1 MSANMNASSDALS
14 ASQQQLLT
22 SVQQLQDAQR
32 GLMHRYTAATDPTEH
47 KNIANEM
54 DKNETLRANLLS
66 SSGAAALVQNQAV
79 ATKRDAATDL
89 TAMTNFVEAELK
101 AARER
106 MEEIQMSRTGKER
119 MIELN
124 TYYGKRFTAQAG
136 VMKIFIYMCVPVLI
150 LAVLANMGFLPN
162 YIAGFAIIASIVV
175 GIIYIYGAIHD
186 INRRDKTN
194 FDEYT
199 WEFDPSRVG
208 PIVNPHHHNKRN
220 KQSADAGLAGMGC
233 FDKACCAP
241 PTTWDHKA
249 KQCVFVND
257 AQGDGSAVKGSAQH
271 NTGKRGTATKYALL
285 GDLSATSGPTTAPTT
300 APTTTSNLCWTD
312 ANRALKGQCMGG
324 WTYDGAADTCT
335 APAGSVAAS
344 IQMCS
349 PYKVSD
355 INTAT
360 PDGWKAFMNACK
372 VGGQYDSPNC
382 G

>member
-1 MSANMNASSDALS
+1 MSANPNASSDTLS

-32 GLMHRYTAATDPTEH
+32 DLMYRYSAATDPTEQ
-47 KNIANEM
+47 KNIMNEM

-66 SSGAAALVQNQAV
+66 SSGAAALVQNQAL

-101 AARER
+101 AAREQ
-106 MEEIQMSRTGKER
+106 MEEIQTSRTGKER
-119 MIELN
+119 MIKLN
-124 TYYGKRFTAQAG
+124 TYYGKRFMAQAG
-136 VMKIFIYMCVPVLI
+136 VMKIFIYICVPVLI
-150 LAVLANMGFLPN
+150 LAVLANAGVLPN
-162 YIAGFAIIASIVV
+162 YIAGFAIIACIVV
-175 GIIYIYGAIHD
+175 GIVYIYGAVND

-194 FDEYT
+194 FDEYA

-208 PIVNPHHHNKRN
+208 PIVTPHQHNKRN
-220 KQSADAGLAGMGC
+220 KQSADAVLAGMGC

-241 PTTWDHKA
+241 PTAWDHKT

-257 AQGDGSAVKGSAQH
+257 AQGEGSAVKGSAH
-271 NTGKRGTATKYALL
+271 HKAGKHGAATKYALL
-285 GDLSATSGPTTAPTT
+285 GDLATPVPAATTAPSG
-300 APTTTSNLCWTD
+300 ALCWSD
-312 ANRALKGQCMGG
+312 ANRVLNGQCMGG

-349 PYKVSD
+349 PYNVATMNK
-355 INTAT
+355 AT
-360 PDGWKAFMNACK
+360 PDGWKAFTNACK
-372 VGGQYDSPNC
+372 VVDAPNC
-382 G
+382 T